1 MTGAHEAFAWYVD
14 YINDLIAHKRHHP
27 GDGMLDAFLAAE
39 TDGAMSSA
47 EVMATTTLF
56 YAVGHLDNSFMI
68 QNGIRLLLER
78 PDVAAAFVTQPEQR
92 MQLMA
97 EILRIDAPEQFVT
110 RHVTEDIDVDG
121 TVLPGGSVVL
131 LMLGSG
137 NRDERRFPD
146 PDPFVVDRPDVMQK
160 HLAFGGGQ
168 HGCAGQVLARA
179 QGDIT
184 IASFLRRFPHAR
196 IDGEVEPANTE
207 FIRGLRHLP
216 VSVA

>member
-1 MTGAHEAFAWYVD
+1 MT
-14 YINDLIAHKRHHP
+14 
-27 GDGMLDAFLAAE
+27 
-39 TDGAMSSA
+39 SA

-56 YAVGHLDNSFMI
+56 YAVGHLDNSFLI
-68 QNGIRLLLER
+68 QNGIRLLLDL
-78 PDVAAAFVTQPEQR
+78 PDVASAFVAQPEQR
-92 MQLMA
+92 MQLIA
-97 EILRIDAPEQFVT
+97 EILRIDTPEQFVT
-110 RHVTEDIDVDG
+110 RYVTEDIDVDG

-131 LMLGSG
+131 LLIGSG

-146 PDPFVVDRPDVMQK
+146 PDLFVVDRPDVMQK

-196 IDGEVEPANTE
+196 VDGEVELANTE